1 MNVRCNAHASI
12 LNFSRSLLRSKNF
25 WLHNRAILRNAV
37 RTTLP
42 LANSEKH
49 AAQHP
54 EKLRKKPSLNY
65 KSIALCGKASGA
77 KREKY
82 VNERNRLFTFR
93 QAETCTVALL
103 LPEERSSARNIM
115 VAS

>member
-25 WLHNRAILRNAV
+25 WLQNRAILRNAV

-42 LANSEKH
+42 LASSEKH

-65 KSIALCGKASGA
+65 KSAALSGGAAGA
-77 KREKY
+77 KLGEKW
-82 VNERNRLFTFR
+82 ERTEPTLYFSAGGDTPSFVIAAR
-93 QAETCTVALL
+93 
-103 LPEERSSARNIM
+103 RSIFNS
-115 VAS
+115 

>member
-65 KSIALCGKASGA
+65 NSAALSGWAAGA
-77 KREKY
+77 KLGKNG
-82 VNERNRLFTFR
+82 NEPNRLFTFR
-93 QAETCTVALL
+93 QAETRLVLSL
-103 LPEERSSARNIM
+103 LPADRSSTHNVM
-115 VAS
+115 TEK